1 MKERGRERERERERK
16 EVRKER
22 ERERDC
28 RLLAGSLDFGYE
40 LDYQDFVFVFV
51 SVCELTHYND

>member
-1 MKERGRERERERERK
+1 MKERGRERERERK
-16 EVRKER
+16 EVRK